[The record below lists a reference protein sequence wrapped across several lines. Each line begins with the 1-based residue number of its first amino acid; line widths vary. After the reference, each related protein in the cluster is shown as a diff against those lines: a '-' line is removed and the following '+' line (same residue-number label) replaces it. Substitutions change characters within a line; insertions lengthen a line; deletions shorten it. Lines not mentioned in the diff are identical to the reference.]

1 MFLFGLKKQWRIIR
15 KRKIYYFINIFGL
28 ALGIASSV
36 LIMLWIADE
45 MSFEKM
51 HENADRIMQLHKEY
65 NMGGQPQINSSL
77 PMPLAPS
84 LIEEFPEISEAVR
97 VVPQRATI
105 RYGETAYNENNICAT
120 DQSYFSV
127 FSIEFVQGDP
137 STALLDPYSMVISR
151 EKAEKYFGIE
161 NPLGRVLE
169 YAGELE
175 FTITGIIENIE
186 GNTALDFDMI
196 VPAETLYIPGSEDD
210 SWYNHFFRTYIC
222 LGAPIQR
229 DTLNARLTRHMRS
242 YMPDNPTLQL
252 LAFPIRDMHLHDPTV
267 QSPRA
272 TYVYIFTVI
281 GFLVLLIA
289 CINFTNVSTFV
300 SLQRSKEIGVRK
312 INGGGKWQLVSQFFG
327 ETFQQTFLGLVVG
340 MMLVELFR
348 SQFNELTGKSITIPY
363 LEPWFILSLAGII
376 IVTTLLA
383 GTYPAMLISAFKP
396 VDAFRGR
403 IISGK
408 GQSRFRTFLVVLQFA
423 ISAGLIISTLT
434 IFGQLKYMQNKDLGF
449 DKENLIYLSLDAA
462 QENNFTVFR
471 EKLLSHQGIEG
482 VCMSSSLPTSIWNVI
497 RGLTWEGYEGEDIH
511 SFAFLSGDVELLE
524 TLGLEVISGR
534 GFSREFSTDS
544 SCVLIN
550 EEAAKLMGF
559 EDPVGKAFVDDS
571 SIRTE
576 IIGVFRNF
584 HGLPLTEPLE
594 PMIITLW
601 EQYTRYALV
610 RLGPGNPE
618 EAISHIE
625 EVWTSLYPSTPFNH
639 NFMDEHIEQQY
650 RSELRIGK
658 LSGAFTILAILIT
671 CIGLFAIAGHSAQRK
686 NKEIG
691 IRKSMGASGNSIIT
705 QFVLNY
711 IKWVGIANLMAWPL
725 AWIFMRNWL
734 HNFAFRTEIRL
745 QVFVYAALIS
755 AVVSALT
762 VAWHAWNTS
771 RTDPVLALKCE

>member
-1 MFLFGLKKQWRIIR
+1 MVQFGLKKQWRIIR
-15 KRKIYYFINIFGL
+15 KRKIYYFMNILGL
-28 ALGIASSV
+28 SLGIASSV
-36 LIMLWIADE
+36 LILLWITDE
-45 MSFEKM
+45 MSFENM
-51 HENADRIMQLHKEY
+51 HENAEHIMQLHKEY
-65 NMGGQPQINSSL
+65 SMGGQPQINASL

-84 LIEEFPEISEAVR
+84 LIEEFPEISKSVR

-105 RYGETAYNENNICAT
+105 RCGEEAYNENNICAT
-120 DQSYFSV
+120 DPTYFSV
-127 FSIEFVQGDP
+127 FSFEFIQGDP

-151 EKAEKYFGIE
+151 EKAEKYFGEE

-175 FTITGIIENIE
+175 FTITGIIENTE

-196 VPAETLYIPGSEDD
+196 VPVETLYIPGSEDD
-210 SWYNHFFRTYIC
+210 SWYNHFFRTYIF
-222 LGAPIQR
+222 LDAPIQR

-242 YMPDNPTLQL
+242 YMPDNPTLRL
-252 LAFPIRDMHLHDPTV
+252 LAFPIRDMHLHDPTA

-272 TYVYIFTVI
+272 IYVYIFTII

-312 INGGGKWQLVSQFFG
+312 INGGGKWKLVSQFFG
-327 ETFQQTFLGLVVG
+327 ETFQQTFLGFVLG

-376 IVTTLLA
+376 LVTTLLA

-403 IISGK
+403 LITGK

-434 IFGQLKYMQNKDLGF
+434 IFGQLKFMQNKNLGF
-449 DKENLIYLSLDAA
+449 DKENLIYLSLDAV
-462 QENNFTVFR
+462 QENNFNVFR
-471 EKLLSHQGIEG
+471 EKLLSHPGIEG
-482 VCMSSSLPTSIWNVI
+482 VCKSSSLPTSIWNVI

-524 TLGLEVISGR
+524 TLGLELISGR

-544 SCVLIN
+544 SCVLVN

-601 EQYTRYALV
+601 EQYSRYTLV
-610 RLGPGNPE
+610 RLRPGNPE
-618 EAISHIE
+618 EAVSYLE
-625 EVWTSLYPSTPFNH
+625 EVWTSMYPAIPFNY
-639 NFMDEHIEQQY
+639 NFVDERIEQQY
-650 RSELRIGK
+650 RSEMRIGK
-658 LSGAFTILAILIT
+658 LSGAFTLLAILIT

-691 IRKSMGASGNSIIT
+691 IRKTMGASGKAIIT

-711 IKWVGIANLMAWPL
+711 IKWVGIANLVAWPVSWL
-725 AWIFMRNWL
+725 FMRKWL
-734 HNFAFRTEIRL
+734 NNFAFRTDVSI
-745 QVFVYAALIS
+745 QVFIYAALIS
-755 AVVSALT
+755 AAVSVLT